1 MRVYLTLLFAFIFS
15 FSFSD
20 TKINIRGHITSNNE
34 HIPFATISVN
44 GGTFGTSSDESG
56 HFSLAL
62 EKGREYTITVS
73 AVGYSPITVNYT
85 AKNNADELHIQLDK
99 DLLQLNE
106 VVVSSNRREQ
116 SRKETAA
123 VVNVV
128 NQEIFNVSSSKV
140 VADGLNFVSGARVEN
155 TCGNCGSSSLRLNGL
170 EGPYT
175 QILMDSRPL
184 FNGLVS
190 VYGLEQIP
198 VSMVDQ
204 IEVVRGGG
212 SVLFGANAIGGT
224 VNIITKAPE
233 FNSYEVG
240 TNFGTID
247 GKSNDYNLYF
257 NTSLVSKNEKTGAYV
272 YGSYRNRDH
281 WNANPNDVWYKLD
294 DNDQPTGDAIKDDFS
309 ELPQLKTISVGTK
322 AYHSFNDQNKL
333 TADFRYIH
341 EDRRGGN
348 KFDKAPHETDITEW
362 INMSIVSGGL
372 NYDWFSA
379 DKKKHLNAYSN
390 LQYVNRDS
398 YYGAN
403 QALDG
408 YGLTTGLTYV
418 GGAQMNFNLG
428 RMLNADSYFV
438 VGAEYIYDNI
448 YDKKL
453 GYFDPEANEQTN
465 DIPVSN
471 QESQTM
477 AIFAQNEWKGNKLS
491 VLLGARMDYVMIKD
505 FENVDNN
512 KNVTSFNPRLNL
524 KYNLTKDMQLRGGIA
539 TGFRAPQMFSED
551 LHVEVAG
558 GQAVRTVL
566 DPNLKAERSLSYNLA
581 WDLEKKI
588 GNTQTYFLVE
598 GFHTRIF
605 DRFDNQFVVDED
617 EDGNE
622 IFYNWKRNS
631 TSDAI
636 VQGINLE
643 AKIAPSEKFNVQGA
657 YTIQSSRYE
666 EDNQW
671 GDEDTSV
678 SKEILRTPNQY
689 GSITLNYKPAQ
700 KWTTSLTGV
709 YTGSMYVPL
718 LPGGY
723 MNGELV
729 ENERLIESESFFD
742 MGAKVSYRTKL
753 GKNANIQIGTGVKN
767 IFNQMQSQF
776 LSGSDRDAAFVYG
789 PISPRMYFIEI
800 KIGNLL

>member
-1 MRVYLTLLFAFIFS
+1 MKVNITFLFVLITSLVMGAA
-15 FSFSD
+15 
-20 TKINIRGHITSNNE
+20 KVNIRGHITNNKE
-34 HIPFATISVN
+34 NIPFATISVDD
-44 GGTFGTSSDESG
+44 GKFGTSTDESG

-62 EKGREYTITVS
+62 EKGKQYTITIS
-73 AVGYSPITVNYT
+73 AVGYKTIELKYT
-85 AKNNADELHIQLDK
+85 AKNNADELHINLDK

-128 NQEIFNVSSSKV
+128 NKEIFEISSSKV
-140 VADGLNFVSGARVEN
+140 VADGLNFVSGVRVEN
-155 TCGNCGSSSLRLNGL
+155 NCGNCGTTALRLNGL

-224 VNIITKAPE
+224 VNIITKAPQ

-257 NTSLVSKNEKTGAYV
+257 NTSIVSKNDKTGAYV
-272 YGSYRNRDH
+272 YGSYRNRDA
-281 WNANPNDVWYKLD
+281 WNANPNDVWYHLD
-294 DNDQPTGDAIKDDFS
+294 DNEQPTGDAMKDDFS
-309 ELPQLKTISVGTK
+309 ELPQLKTASVGTK
-322 AYHSFNDQNKL
+322 VYHSFDDQNKL
-333 TADFRYIH
+333 TADFRFIH

-348 KFDKAPHETDITEW
+348 KFDKEPHETDITEW
-362 INMSIVSGGL
+362 VNMNIVSGGL
-372 NYDWFSA
+372 NYDWYST

-398 YYGAN
+398 YYGAD

-408 YGLTTGLTYV
+408 YGLTTGLTYI

-428 RMLNADSYFV
+428 KMLNADSYLV
-438 VGAEYIYDNI
+438 VGTEYIYDNI
-448 YDKKL
+448 HDKKL
-453 GYFDPEANEQTN
+453 GYYDQDAGEKTN
-465 DIPVSN
+465 DIPISN

-477 AIFAQNEWKGNKLS
+477 ALFAQNEWKGNKLS
-491 VLLGARMDYVMIKD
+491 VLLGARMDYVMIQD
-505 FENVDNN
+505 FENTDNN
-512 KNVTSFNPRLNL
+512 KNVSAFNPRLNL
-524 KYNLTKDMQLRGGIA
+524 KYNLTKEMQIRGGIA

-566 DPNLKAERSLSYNLA
+566 DPNLKAERSLSYNFA
-581 WDLEKKI
+581 WDMEHSF
-588 GNTQTYFLVE
+588 GNTQAYFLVE
-598 GFHTRIF
+598 GFHTRIY
-605 DRFDNQFVVDED
+605 DRFDNQFTVDVD

-622 IFYNWKRNS
+622 IFYNFKRNS

-636 VQGINLE
+636 VQGVNIE
-643 AKIAPSEKFNVQGA
+643 AKIAPSEKFNIQGA
-657 YTIQSSRYE
+657 YTFQSSRYE

-671 GDEDTSV
+671 GDEETSV

-689 GSITLNYKPAQ
+689 GSLTLNFQPAQ

-718 LPGGY
+718 LPGGF
-723 MNGELV
+723 MNGQPV
-729 ENERLIESESFFD
+729 ENETLIKSESFFD

-776 LSGSDRDAAFVYG
+776 VSGSEKDAAFVYG
-789 PISPRMYFIEI
+789 PITPRMYFIEI